1 MHSGTHSG
9 TGVAKSTFRSIP
21 TRRANIPL
29 AVRHLIE
36 QYRRFLR
43 TSYRFLDERLRVQF
57 EEHLAEIDVVVK
69 GPYVTLAREFESGRR
84 LDELVAAGALDAEV
98 ARLRWPFGNNPLYRH
113 QERAL
118 ELGRSGRSF
127 VVTTGTGSGKT
138 ESFLLPVV
146 DGVLRR
152 KREGVRGVQAVLVYP
167 MNALAND
174 QLERLRR
181 LVRGRGVDLS
191 YALYTG
197 DSDVTTL
204 RLREEPAETER
215 QNRDAIRAQ
224 PPDLL
229 LTNYKQLEY
238 LLVRRADR
246 ELFGP
251 GLRYLVLDELH
262 SYRGAL
268 ATEIACL
275 LRRLKARAGVESGQ
289 SVAIGTSATVASG
302 EGGPAALAAFASTL
316 FGEEVGE
323 DAIVL
328 EARRP
333 APAVTAPAPP
343 VPQISAAD
351 LERLDPGDDSAV
363 LALAERLCGRPA
375 PERGS
380 LPRRIA
386 ALLTNNGVA
395 QLMESTFASPQ
406 SVADAVAA
414 LQRAF
419 PDRAGADPEAVRRE
433 VEAYLLV
440 GSVGEESDPPHLRP
454 KLHIFFH
461 GIYDV
466 ALCLNPE
473 CRALVPQGG
482 SECPRCGAVARPAA
496 LCRTCGQDFVK
507 VVLPTEP
514 GAPTE
519 GTADFFSGES
529 TAFLTPKLHELPASE
544 SEGDE
549 PEEESEAEKKS
560 KRSSV
565 GKKPEKVR
573 FCSHCGRLFDGKNA
587 ALECPLC
594 KQPTHELLLFRGK
607 LSKCPTCGDVY
618 TRGDIVT
625 PLRTGTASTVSVL
638 ATHHLD
644 DFQGEDRKLLVFA
657 DNRQDVAHQ
666 AGYSS
671 DRHRAI
677 ALRHGVLAE
686 VREAEAERKGPLP
699 LVDLPQRLLDRF
711 REMELIDRRKLTESE
726 RRKWLDALEQL
737 AAGEFTRAMRQR
749 AALEALGLV
758 GVDYEFLDD
767 LVADARFLTLAGRH
781 GLPPERAR
789 DLVRAILDV
798 FRRNRAVSYDFYQE
812 FTDPN
817 RNRRYRELEA
827 EPYNLRF
834 GDHDQAPRAFALDRP
849 QALRARSL
857 VQGIVQENERA
868 GNLTAI
874 HKLAVKQFGDRRAAE
889 HFLRELVPLLR
900 DEQHPLL
907 VEVGSFPIPKKEWP
921 EKLKLLQLDRRVIRL
936 STAEQGH
943 RCNACR
949 TWRPYALPF
958 CPNPR
963 CKDGVPQP
971 VLLDAENYY
980 VRLYRDRAPQRF
992 LVLEHSAQIEG
1003 EDRAKRERDFK
1014 EGRLEAL
1021 VCTPTLELGVDIG
1034 PLLTVVLRNAPP
1046 TPANYAQRVGR
1057 AGRRLQIG
1065 FASTF
1070 CTGGAHDRHAFT
1082 EPDWLIAG
1090 EFAPHRIRLDNP
1102 KVVERHLRSLVLE
1115 NLESALPA
1123 KLGDLLDNKEA
1134 PSGWRRES
1142 LDALFLEVGATR
1154 EVLAGRLQALFE
1166 DDRLRGREL
1175 AFGASDLRRIVES
1188 FEAEVTAAFEGW
1200 WQRVRQLDREFHE
1213 YSKIGSPRADE
1224 RKAKARKRA
1233 FYEITADPQRAYT
1246 LNYLAERGLLPAYQ
1260 FPIDTFSL
1268 DPGVDDTPTL
1278 HRSAAIAIEEF
1289 APGNYVYANGHKL
1302 RSIRVLF
1309 PGGPGAPAGG
1319 GRTDAESSGRLENF
1333 HFCQHCDEAVEA
1345 PRNSCPRCGKPL
1357 PAAESLLFVN
1367 AFEAEENLRIGADE
1381 ESRQRER
1388 QLKRESLLAADD
1400 TDATLFEYPLAP
1412 AQHLRLAEILV
1423 TNWGRTDRKRDDGHR
1438 FWLCPDCGR
1447 HCPYDPP
1454 TGAKPDPAIE
1464 KKRQEWLNYHAKFC
1478 SGELAQLV
1486 LAYRFRTDALVLAVP
1501 GEGGAPASERAEA
1514 STLATTLAEALRL
1527 GAGEVLE
1534 LEADEIASF
1543 VRRRVPTS
1551 PGEEIVLYETT
1562 PGGSGYTQEI
1572 ARRLP
1577 EVAAAARKLLY
1588 GHECS
1593 RACYLCLKHY
1603 RNQWIHARLD
1613 KDSIRTALLA
1623 LEQLDPVEGRK
1634 AERGALQLALTAM
1647 LGERAA
1653 EARTG
1658 GAVDPKSGRYRKGYI
1673 EEPLLAALSAIPDL
1687 AAPLRDFEARS
1698 DEGSVVTVPDFA
1710 WPAAKVAVFCD
1721 GYAFHGDPATLE
1733 LDARKRN
1740 WLQGRGWVVLVFW
1753 GRTILRD
1760 PGKCAAEVAQVVR
1773 ARLKS

>member
-1 MHSGTHSG
+1 MHSERR
-9 TGVAKSTFRSIP
+9 TGEQELKSTFQGIP
-21 TRRANIPL
+21 AGRPNIPL

-57 EEHLAEIDVVVK
+57 EAHLAEVDVVVK
-69 GPYVTLAREFESGRR
+69 GPYVTLAREFEVGRR
-84 LDELVAAGALDAEV
+84 LAELVADGVIDAEV
-98 ARLRWPFGNNPLYRH
+98 ARLRWPFGENPLYRH

-138 ESFLLPVV
+138 ESFLLPVI

-181 LVRGRGVDLS
+181 LVRGCGVDLS

-215 QNRDAIRAQ
+215 TSRDAVRAD

-246 ELFGP
+246 QLFGP

-275 LRRLKARAGVESGQ
+275 LRRLKARAGVRGGGL
-289 SVAIGTSATVASG
+289 VAIGTSATVASG
-302 EGGPAALAAFASTL
+302 EGGPKALATFASTL

-333 APAVTAPAPP
+333 APPVDKPAPP
-343 VPQISAAD
+343 LPEIAAD
-351 LERLDPGDDSAV
+351 ELERLDPGDEAAV
-363 LALAERLCGRPA
+363 LALTERLCGRRAPA
-375 PERGS
+375 AGS

-386 ALLTNNGVA
+386 ALLVDNGVA
-395 QLMESTFASPQ
+395 QVLESAFAAPASI
-406 SVADAVAA
+406 ADATAA

-419 PDRAGADPEAVRRE
+419 PSRAAADPEAVRRE
-433 VEAYLLV
+433 IEACLLV
-440 GSVGEESDPPHLRP
+440 GCVGEESDPPHLRP
-454 KLHIFFH
+454 KLHTFFH

-466 ALCLNPE
+466 ALCLDPG

-482 SECPRCGAVARPAA
+482 SECPVCHSVARPAA

-507 VVLPTEP
+507 VVLPAEP
-514 GAPTE
+514 AAPTE
-519 GTADFFSGES
+519 GTADFFSGEN

-549 PEEESEAEKKS
+549 EGEEEPGAARKPQ
-560 KRSSV
+560 RASV
-565 GKKPEKVR
+565 GKKPEPVR
-573 FCSHCGRLFDGKNA
+573 FCAKCGRLFEGKSA
-587 ALECPLC
+587 ATECPVC
-594 KQPTHELLLFRGK
+594 KQGTHAMLLFRGK

-644 DFQGEDRKLLVFA
+644 DFEGEDRKLLVFA

-686 VREAEAERKGPLP
+686 VRAAEAEGKGPVP
-699 LVDLPQRLLDRF
+699 LEELPQRLLDRF
-711 REMELIDRRKLTESE
+711 RAMELIDRRKMTESE
-726 RRKWLDALEQL
+726 RRHWLDALTML
-737 AAGEFTRAMRQR
+737 AAGEVTRAMRQR
-749 AALEALGLV
+749 AALEALGLI

-767 LVADARFLTLAGRH
+767 LCADARFSALTKRFGLA
-781 GLPPERAR
+781 EDRAR
-789 DLVRAILDV
+789 NLVRAILDV
-798 FRRNRAVSYDFYQE
+798 FRRNRAVSFDFFQE

-834 GDHDQAPRAFALDRP
+834 ADHDQAPRAFALDRP
-849 QALRARSL
+849 PALRARSL
-857 VQGIVQENERA
+857 IQGIVQENERA
-868 GNLTAI
+868 GNLTAV
-874 HKLAVKQFGDRRAAE
+874 HKLAVKQLGDRKEADG
-889 HFLRELVPLLR
+889 FLRALLPLLR
-900 DEQHPLL
+900 DEAHPLL

-936 STAEQGH
+936 SSAERGY

-949 TWRPYALPF
+949 TWRPYELPF

-971 VLLDAENYY
+971 VALDTENYY
-980 VRLYRDRAPQRF
+980 VRLYRDRLPRRF
-992 LVLEHSAQIEG
+992 LMLEHSAQIDG

-1070 CTGGAHDRHAFT
+1070 CTGGAHDRHAFM

-1090 EFAPHRIRLDNP
+1090 EFAPPRIRLDNP
-1102 KVVERHLRSLVLE
+1102 KVVARHLRSLVLE
-1115 NLESALPA
+1115 NLENALPA
-1123 KLGDLLDNKEA
+1123 KLGELLDNKEA
-1134 PSGWRRES
+1134 PSTWRKGD
-1142 LDALFLEVGATR
+1142 LDALFQEVTAGR
-1154 EVLAGRLQALFE
+1154 EALVGRLQELFAE
-1166 DDRLRGREL
+1166 DRERGREL
-1175 AFGASDLRRIVES
+1175 AFDESDSRRIVEA

-1213 YSKIGSPRADE
+1213 YSKIGSPRQDE

-1309 PGGPGAPAGG
+1309 PGGSGAPRVG
-1319 GRTDAESSGRLENF
+1319 GRTDAESSGRLEDYQ
-1333 HFCQHCDEAVEA
+1333 FCRHCDEAIEA
-1345 PRNSCPRCGKPL
+1345 TKNNCPRCGNPL
-1357 PAAESLLFVN
+1357 PAAEWLLFVN

-1388 QLKRESLLAADD
+1388 QLKRETLLAADD
-1400 TDATLFEYPLAP
+1400 SDATLYEYPLAP
-1412 AQHLRLAEILV
+1412 ALHVRLAEMLV
-1423 TNWGRTDRKRDDGHR
+1423 TNWGRTDRKREDGHR
-1438 FWLCPDCGR
+1438 FLLCPDCGR
-1447 HCPYDPP
+1447 HCPYDSPP
-1454 TGAKPDPAIE
+1454 GPKPDPAVE
-1464 KKRQEWLNYHAKFC
+1464 KKRQDWLAYHAKFC
-1478 SGELAQLV
+1478 SGQLAPMV

-1501 GEGGAPASERAEA
+1501 GEDPAAGERKLA
-1514 STLATTLAEALRL
+1514 SDVAITLAEALRL
-1527 GAGEVLE
+1527 GASEVLE
-1534 LEADEIASF
+1534 LESDELSAF
-1543 VRRRVPTS
+1543 VRRRVESS
-1551 PGEEIVLYETT
+1551 PGEEIVLFETT
-1562 PGGSGYTQEI
+1562 PGGSGYTGEI

-1577 EVAAAARKLLY
+1577 EVAAAARKVLY
-1588 GHECS
+1588 NHVCS

-1603 RNQWIHARLD
+1603 RNQWIHAHLD
-1613 KDSIRTALLA
+1613 KNGVRTALLA
-1623 LEQLDPVEGRK
+1623 LEGLDAVEGRK
-1634 AERGALQLALTAM
+1634 VEMRALQQSLSAM
-1647 LGERAA
+1647 LGARAE

-1658 GAVDPKSGRYRKGYI
+1658 GAVDPKSGRYRKGFI
-1673 EEPLLAALSAIPDL
+1673 EEPLLASIRALEDL
-1687 AAPLRDFEARS
+1687 PEPSRDLEIRTE
-1698 DEGSVVTVPDFA
+1698 DGVLVTVPDFA
-1710 WPAAKVAVFCD
+1710 WSDVKVAVYCD
-1721 GYAFHGDPATLE
+1721 GYAFHGDAATLE
-1733 LDARKRN
+1733 LDAKKRN
-1740 WLQGRGWVVLVFW
+1740 FLQLNGWVVLVFW
-1753 GRTILRD
+1753 GRTILKD
-1760 PGKCAAEVAQVVR
+1760 PLKCAEEIRQVYR
-1773 ARLKS
+1773 ARVG